1 VVNQLAAQRALAA
14 GATTA
19 KVLDLVR
26 GIRERSKVPLVL
38 FTYLNPVYTY
48 GYGRFHADAAAAGAD
63 GILPLDLPPDEE
75 ARNAELASAHGLKH
89 IRLIAPTTPDERIPT
104 IAAASEGFI
113 YYVSRAGVTGEQD
126 SLADGL
132 AAQVAKIRRATDI
145 PVVVGFGISNPDQA
159 AAVARVA
166 DGVVIG
172 SAIVKRIGEYGRS
185 PDLIDRISAF
195 VAPLARAVKSR

>member
-26 GIRERSKVPLVL
+26 GIRGRSQVPLVL

-48 GYGRFHADAAAAGAD
+48 GYERFHADAAAAGAD

-89 IRLIAPTTPDERIPT
+89 IRLIAPTTPDGRIPT

-113 YYVSRAGVTGEQD
+113 YYVSRAGVTGERD
-126 SLADGL
+126 SLADDL
-132 AAQVAKIRRATDI
+132 ATQVAKIKRATDV
-145 PVVVGFGISNPDQA
+145 PVVVGFGISTPDQA
-159 AAVARVA
+159 ATVARVA
-166 DGVVIG
+166 DGVVVG
-172 SAIVKRIGEYGRS
+172 SAIVKRIAEAGRA
-185 PDLIDRISAF
+185 PDLIERLTAF
-195 VAPLARAVKSR
+195 VTPLARAVKSR